1 MNNAFEMPAQL
12 AHERVIERL
21 FERLLQG
28 DFICATMAPDLYK
41 ALQVDQYKDSVT
53 DLLYRTGRRL
63 RRTGDGCAYYAP
75 LLHMD
80 TKERASAVRS
90 QFRETINELESLV
103 KWLEFVMLA
112 TRSGTTLQQGGPA
125 LRMSEIAQA
134 VDESTALS
142 ERLAELT
149 RSGAMKVNQDSNAA
163 RLKAVA
169 KFLQERGYL
178 VPLNGRIEEYAVTGK
193 WSYLNEV
200 IAFVIDHEEIH
211 ALDETESDITQGAL
225 L

>member
-1 MNNAFEMPAQL
+1 MDNAFELPAQL
-12 AHERVIERL
+12 AHERIIERL

-28 DFICATMAPDLYK
+28 DFICETTAPDLYK
-41 ALQVDQYKDSVT
+41 ALQVDQYKDNVT

-63 RRTGDGCAYYAP
+63 RRTDDGCAYYAP

-80 TKERASAVRS
+80 SKERANAVRS

-103 KWLEFVMLA
+103 KWLEFYMLS
-112 TRSGTTLQQGGPA
+112 THSGTTLRQGDPP
-125 LRMSEIAQA
+125 LRMSEIARA
-134 VDESTALS
+134 VDESAPLS
-142 ERLAELT
+142 EKLAELT
-149 RSGAMKVNQDSNAA
+149 RTGAMKVNVDTNAA
-163 RLKAVA
+163 RLKAVV
-169 KFLQERGYL
+169 KLLQERGYL
-178 VPLNGRIEEYAVTGK
+178 VPLSGRIEEYAVTGK

-211 ALDETESDITQGAL
+211 AVDETVSDITQGAL

>member
-1 MNNAFEMPAQL
+1 MDNAFEMPAQL

-28 DFICATMAPDLYK
+28 DFICKTTAPDLYK

-63 RRTGDGCAYYAP
+63 RRTADGCAYYAP

-80 TKERASAVRS
+80 TKERANAVRS

-112 TRSGTTLQQGGPA
+112 TRSGTTLQQGGSA
-125 LRMSEIAQA
+125 LRMSEFAQA

-149 RSGAMKVNQDSNAA
+149 RSGAMKVNQDSNTA

-211 ALDETESDITQGAL
+211 AVDETESDITQGTL

>member
-1 MNNAFEMPAQL
+1 
-12 AHERVIERL
+12 
-21 FERLLQG
+21 
-28 DFICATMAPDLYK
+28 
-41 ALQVDQYKDSVT
+41 
-53 DLLYRTGRRL
+53 
-63 RRTGDGCAYYAP
+63 
-75 LLHMD
+75 MD
-80 TKERASAVRS
+80 TKERANAVRS

-200 IAFVIDHEEIH
+200 IAFVIDHEEIY
-211 ALDETESDITQGAL
+211 AVDETESDITQGAL